1 MTFGG
6 VLYYNVIEFIYRKVE
21 RIMIYGVALLAG
33 CMFTG
38 CFIGNLLGALI
49 GLNSDVGGVGFAM
62 LLLLLI
68 TNSKKISGKLPKGT
82 AEGLNFWKNMFIP
95 ITIAMSASQDVYHAI
110 SGGVFAIVAGVMTVV
125 FAFVIMILLNSV
137 AKKNAGKNTDKEVEP
152 CNK

>member
-1 MTFGG
+1 M
-6 VLYYNVIEFIYRKVE
+6 
-21 RIMIYGVALLAG
+21 MIYGVALLAG

-38 CFIGNLLGALI
+38 CFIGNLLGVLI

-68 TNSKKISGKLPKGT
+68 TNSKKISEKLPKGT

-95 ITIAMSASQDVYHAI
+95 IIIAMSASQNVYHAI
-110 SGGVFAIVAGVMTVV
+110 SSGVFALVAGVAAVV
-125 FAFVIMILLNSV
+125 LAFVMMILLNSI
-137 AKKNAGKNTDKEVEP
+137 AKKTANKNADKEVEP